1 MVSARAGR
9 GFATAGSSF
18 PENMHVPAAPGD
30 SDAPEKATLK
40 AWAAV
45 LSVSLGAFVLVT
57 SEFLP
62 IGLLTNIS
70 GALHVSTGVAG
81 LMVSVPG
88 IIAAFAAPA
97 LTVIASRVDR
107 RVLLLS
113 LMALLAVSS
122 FIAAM
127 APNFTIMLIA
137 RVLFGISLGGFWS
150 NAITLGGRLVPK
162 ASMVRATT
170 IIMAGISIAT
180 VAGVPVSKVVA
191 DFLGW
196 RTAFSM
202 IGGVVLVTAAVQWW
216 ALPKLPPP
224 RAPGFL
230 QFTGLLRHP
239 DARLGLATVALV
251 IAGHFGA
258 YTYITPFLKQNPGM
272 SAGYISSLLLAF
284 GAAGILGNFLG
295 GAAAGRKLRTTIG
308 SVIVLLAASILLL
321 PSGGNHIAATS
332 GLILLWGFAFGATPI
347 VLQLWVFKAAPE
359 AMEGGAALLTSTFQ
373 IFIALGSVLGGQIVD
388 HLGTSAV
395 MWAGGGVAA
404 LALGIVLVSRTG
416 QQPKD
421 SELPQTCRSS

>member
-1 MVSARAGR
+1 
-9 GFATAGSSF
+9 
-18 PENMHVPAAPGD
+18 MHVPTSD
-30 SDAPEKATLK
+30 SGSPSPEHATLK
-40 AWAAV
+40 SWLAV

-70 GALHVSTGVAG
+70 GSLGVSAGMAG

-88 IIAAFAAPA
+88 IVAAFAAPA
-97 LTVIASRVDR
+97 LTILASRVDR

-122 FIAAM
+122 FISAI
-127 APNFTIMLIA
+127 APDFKVMLAA

-150 NAITLGGRLVPK
+150 NAIALGGRLVPK

-196 RTAFSM
+196 RTAFSV
-202 IGGVVLVTAAVQWW
+202 IGIVVLLAGAVQWW
-216 ALPKLPPP
+216 ALPRLPAPK
-224 RAPGFL
+224 APGFL
-230 QFTGLLRHP
+230 QFTHLLRHP

-258 YTYITPFLKQNPGM
+258 YTYVTPFLKQNPQMGP
-272 SAGYISSLLLAF
+272 GYISSLLLAF
-284 GAAGILGNFLG
+284 GVAGIFGNFIG
-295 GAAAGRKLRTTIG
+295 GAAAGRNLRGTIG
-308 SVIVLLAASILLL
+308 VVVILLAASIMLL
-321 PSGGNHIAATS
+321 PATGMNVAS
-332 GLILLWGFAFGATPI
+332 TSALILCWGLAFGAAPI

-373 IFIALGSVLGGQIVD
+373 VFIALGSVLGGQVVD

-395 MWAGGGVAA
+395 MWSGGGVAA
-404 LALGIVLVSRTG
+404 LAIFIVLTSRH
-416 QQPKD
+416 QPAAKEAED
-421 SELPQTCRSS
+421 PQVCGG